1 MIGTSIIALGSFQ
14 SCVDNDYDLDKDW
27 NLVVNVG
34 GGQLSVP
41 GSSTELFSLEKL
53 LDLDPESSIKAADQ
67 AIAAQYALSVGDY
80 VLIQSGDPS
89 EGNFTIDKVNLDVN
103 GTKETQHVEFPPFP
117 AAAQGLI
124 GKCRFS

>member
-1 MIGTSIIALGSFQ
+1 MNKLSRISTMIGTSIIALGSFQ
-14 SCVDNDYDLDKDW
+14 SCVDDDYDLSKDM

-67 AIAAQYALSVGDY
+67 ALAEKYGLAVGDY
-80 VLIQSGDPS
+80 LLMQSGDPTS
-89 EGNFTIDKVNLDVN
+89 SNFKIDPIH
-103 GTKETQHVEFPPFP
+103 Q
-117 AAAQGLI
+117 
-124 GKCRFS
+124 S